1 MTGPA
6 PATTNPPRAPSVA
19 IALGGGG
26 ARGMAHIHAI
36 EALEELGIRPVAV
49 AGSSIGAIMGAGLC
63 AGIPARAIRSHVTN
77 TFGNPSELAAR
88 LWRLRPS
95 MLGGVSRTGFRF
107 GQIDVERIIEAFL
120 MPLPERFEDLA
131 IPLTVTAVDFYAHRE
146 LHLTSGD
153 LRSALAASA
162 AIPGVF
168 RPVRRE
174 GRILIDGG
182 IYNPCPF
189 DILAGTADIV
199 VAIDV
204 VGGPVGS
211 DLREPSVLD
220 CVVGANQLMMRSLV
234 EEKRR
239 VCPPTIYLRPHT
251 SAVRALDFHRAS
263 EVIDATSHLKH
274 ELIGAL
280 LRHGVVP
287 PAVAEV
293 ERRETDVEAV
303 EG

>member
-6 PATTNPPRAPSVA
+6 PAATHSPRSPSVA

-36 EALEELGIRPVAV
+36 EALDELGIRPVAV

-63 AGIPARAIRSHVTN
+63 AGIPGRAIRAHVVN

-88 LWRLRPS
+88 VWRLRPA
-95 MLGGVSRTGFRF
+95 MMGGVSRNGFRF
-107 GQIDVERIIEAFL
+107 GQMDVARIIEAFL
-120 MPLPERFEDLA
+120 MPLPERFEELQV
-131 IPLTVTAVDFYAHRE
+131 PLTVTAVDYYAHKE
-146 LHLTSGD
+146 LHLQTGD
-153 LRSALAASA
+153 LASALAASA

-168 RPVRRE
+168 RPIRRE

-189 DILAGTADIV
+189 DLVAGKADIT

-211 DLREPSVLD
+211 DLREPSTID

-239 VCPPTIYLRPHT
+239 IRAPTIFLRPH
-251 SAVRALDFHRAS
+251 SSQVRALDFHRAA
-263 EVIDATSHLKH
+263 EVVESTAYLKH

-287 PAVAEV
+287 PAVAGA
-293 ERRETDVEAV
+293 ERASKDAEAA
-303 EG
+303 E

>member
-1 MTGPA
+1 
-6 PATTNPPRAPSVA
+6 
-19 IALGGGG
+19 
-26 ARGMAHIHAI
+26 MAHIHAI

-63 AGIPARAIRSHVTN
+63 AGIPARAIRAHVVE

-107 GQIDVERIIEAFL
+107 GQIDVARIIEAFL
-120 MPLPERFEDLA
+120 MPLPTRFEELS

-146 LHLTSGD
+146 LHLREGD
-153 LRSALAASA
+153 LPSALAASA

-189 DILAGTADIV
+189 DLIAGMADIT

-239 VCPPTIYLRPHT
+239 VYSPTIYLRPHA
-251 SAVRALDFHRAS
+251 SAVRALDFHRA
-263 EVIDATSHLKH
+263 
-274 ELIGAL
+274 GAS
-280 LRHGVVP
+280 P
-287 PAVAEV
+287 KPARCV
-293 ERRETDVEAV
+293 RT
-303 EG
+303 